1 MLGFSTRLRYA
12 HSMRKYDLGRLEIR
26 KRNRLPHWDSEHAI
40 YFITWCLVD
49 AIPADVLM
57 RFRAERDA
65 EHDRILRLRG
75 SVTIPEKKIMDAA
88 LTEALER
95 FLDQHNGE
103 CILRDLRAAKIVADS
118 VRHFDGERYG
128 LYAWCV
134 MPNHVHVIL
143 SCMAGFDTSSIL
155 HSLKSFTSKEINKLL
170 GRSGS
175 RWQAE
180 SYDRCIRDSDELQRT
195 VHYVLGNPMAA
206 ALHEW
211 PFVASNAQRIDD
223 AL

>member
-49 AIPADVLM
+49 AIPADVLI

-118 VRHFDGERYG
+118 VRHFDGDAYG
-128 LYAWCV
+128 LDAWGV
-134 MPNHVHVIL
+134 MPNHVHVIAFARTRVPTNGIIK
-143 SCMAGFDTSSIL
+143 SVTS
-155 HSLKSFTSKEINKLL
+155 FP
-170 GRSGS
+170 
-175 RWQAE
+175 
-180 SYDRCIRDSDELQRT
+180 DEEERQNQR
-195 VHYVLGNPMAA
+195 
-206 ALHEW
+206 
-211 PFVASNAQRIDD
+211 
-223 AL
+223 